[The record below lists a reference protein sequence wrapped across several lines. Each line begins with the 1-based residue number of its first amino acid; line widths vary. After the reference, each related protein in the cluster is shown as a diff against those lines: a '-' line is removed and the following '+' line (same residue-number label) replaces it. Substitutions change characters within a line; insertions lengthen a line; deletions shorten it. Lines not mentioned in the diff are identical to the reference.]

1 MKAGN
6 RISIDWRTFGSRWDD
21 VEEYTVEEFRHTLGI
36 FTSDERRESGEFT
49 PLCELYTKGP
59 ESEKKYILMIKE
71 NYYIL
76 FMFRKW
82 SVYMINYP

>member
-1 MKAGN
+1 MKVGN
-6 RISIDWRTFGSRWDD
+6 RISIDWCTFGSRWDD

-59 ESEKKYILMIKE
+59 ESEKKYIPNHGEYTTNLVQG
-71 NYYIL
+71 
-76 FMFRKW
+76 W
-82 SVYMINYP
+82 SDLC

>member
-1 MKAGN
+1 MFIDSLKKVIFAHPVFYS
-6 RISIDWRTFGSRWDD
+6 SIK
-21 VEEYTVEEFRHTLGI
+21 
-36 FTSDERRESGEFT
+36 
-49 PLCELYTKGP
+49 C
-59 ESEKKYILMIKE
+59 KKYILMIKE